1 MADPRI
7 IQKLTEDLEN
17 FDDLVNDIAISF
29 KGKLNSSLLESKERI
44 EDLTEAFKKGK
55 DVSKEIEGNLKKLN
69 KESGKLALDRK
80 SIEAQLA
87 DLANKRYSMSQK
99 QQNKQK
105 ELLEEQLKQI
115 NAQLE
120 LNEAEGAYLET
131 LQAEV
136 KTRFE
141 INNLLERA
149 NSLAS
154 IFDKIGLGTLFTFK
168 GLLDATFKVDN
179 EITQMGKS
187 LGISHDMAEDLRGSM
202 ADYAR
207 VSNSAFVTATRLAA
221 AQAGLTEQLGIA
233 VDFGNEERETF
244 ARLTEITGLAADEAG
259 RLAKFSAATG
269 TTTKKYVSD
278 LRVAANEAMR
288 ANKIHISDKELLS
301 SVSKL
306 SAGILVKF
314 QGNPKA
320 LAESVIQAKKLGLN
334 LEQVDKT
341 AESLLN
347 FESSIEA
354 ELEAELI
361 TGKKLNF
368 EKARAAALTGDQAT
382 LMQEVA
388 AQAGSLAEFQDMNV
402 LAQESLAKAFG
413 MNRDEMSEMLMQQ
426 EAINKYGDAAAKL
439 NKEQLED
446 MERRNMTAEEYL
458 AMTENQRSTQER
470 FNDLVLKLQDTFA
483 NIAAG
488 PLGTIM
494 SMFASI
500 AENAG
505 VMYTLIGAAAVIMG
519 ANMAASL
526 GKTIAQLGVVVGLRT
541 AEAAAAV
548 TTAEAMTLGLATIG
562 IIAGVAAVMGM
573 LSSFTKGDDVV
584 SPGYGKRMIFSPEGA
599 VALNNQDTIVAGTN
613 LGGGGINRTDGS
625 MGMAGVMAAIG
636 NLATAVASKPTP
648 TPQFA
653 LNVDGQQLGSVVGR
667 QQETGTQQTK
677 NSYRLA

>member
-1 MADPRI
+1 MAIDPNI
-7 IQKLTEDLEN
+7 
-17 FDDLVNDIAISF
+17 
-29 KGKLNSSLLESKERI
+29 
-44 EDLTEAFKKGK
+44 
-55 DVSKEIEGNLKKLN
+55 LKKLEDDLSN
-69 KESGKLALDRK
+69 LNEIIDDISK
-80 SIEAQLA
+80 SITNDINKSLAVTSEEAKNLVDEFEKGNDITKKLEGSLKKAFRENRRLGLDQNKLNAELKEAQ
-87 DLANKRYSMSQK
+87 N
-99 QQNKQK
+99 
-105 ELLEEQLKQI
+105 
-115 NAQLE
+115 E
-120 LNEAEGAYLET
+120 LNRKYSEKNKANVKNLQQKIQDNQYQQQLNESVIEYLRT
-131 LQAEV
+131 LSQSNEEEKK
-136 KTRFE
+136 KTEEKKKQFGLMS
-141 INNLLERA
+141 LL
-149 NSLAS
+149 NKL
-154 IFDKIGLGTLFTFK
+154 GLDQLFTFK
-168 GLLDATFKVDN
+168 AILDSVFKVDN
-179 EITQMGKS
+179 QITEMGKS
-187 LGISHDMAEDLRGSM
+187 LGISHSMASDLRDSM
-202 ADYAR
+202 ASYSLASKD
-207 VSNSAFVTATRLAA
+207 AFVTVERLAK

-269 TTTKKYVSD
+269 TTTKDYVSD
-278 LRVAANEAMR
+278 LRVAANTAMR

-301 SVSKL
+301 SISKL

-368 EKARAAALTGDQAT
+368 ERARAAALTGDQAT

-413 MNRDEMSEMLMQQ
+413 MSRDEMSEMLMQQ

-446 MERRNMTAEEYL
+446 MERRNMSAEEYL
-458 AMTENQRSTQER
+458 AMVNNQRSTQEK
-470 FNDLVLKLQDTFA
+470 FNDAMLKMQEIIANLV
-483 NIAAG
+483 AG
-488 PLGTIM
+488 PLGSFLSTIANIL
-494 SMFASI
+494 SHTEAL
-500 AENAG
+500 AAVLGG
-505 VMYTLIGAAAVIMG
+505 VMVINIMRMLNVLKQAKKISYGQAIVSIIKSAYESIGGLPGIGMVLAGAAA
-519 ANMAASL
+519 AAGIAYLSTASSKVED
-526 GKTIAQLGVVVGLRT
+526 GIAPPGQGPFTIKNKFGQT
-541 AEAAAAV
+541 AITAAGD
-548 TTAEAMTLGLATIG
+548 GLA
-562 IIAGVAAVMGM
+562 
-573 LSSFTKGDDVV
+573 V
-584 SPGYGKRMIFSPEGA
+584 SPNIK
-599 VALNNQDTIVAGTN
+599 
-613 LGGGGINRTDGS
+613 RTDGNA
-625 MGMAGVMAAIG
+625 GMAGVMAAIS